1 MASAGLWPAH
11 RCRAPDGSAGRWPAH
26 ECGAHDG
33 RLGTDGGQGT
43 ARDEPSAPVLNRRT
57 RWGFALAALLVP
69 AFALANEALPEGKA
83 VEAARPAE
91 ARPAETGKTE
101 AAKAEAPKKA
111 APKEENA
118 PPPPSLSLHAL
129 CEELSRSATQREEAL
144 QKLAKEREALKKER
158 AELEKLAKEVADARE
173 QLKAETDRLV
183 SFVELSEEAVK
194 PGGDKFWSTRVA
206 AVNASGGK
214 SFDGLA
220 KTLKSM
226 RPDQAAAMVAKLDR
240 TLAAAVLERLRPAES
255 SPILDK
261 LKPEVAADLFGMM
274 ATSNAKEAKR

>member
-1 MASAGLWPAH
+1 MASPAH
-11 RCRAPDGSAGRWPAH
+11 GQKGRP
-26 ECGAHDG
+26 G
-33 RLGTDGGQGT
+33 R
-43 ARDEPSAPVLNRRT
+43 RDEASDPGAKGPRGHATLSTVGFRKMGAKG
-57 RWGFALAALLVP
+57 WGLTLAALLAP
-69 AFALANEALPEGKA
+69 AFALAGEAVPEAKA
-83 VEAARPAE
+83 VEAPKPGE
-91 ARPAETGKTE
+91 ARPAG
-101 AAKAEAPKKA
+101 AAKAEAGKSEAPKKS
-111 APKEENA
+111 APKEESA
-118 PPPPSLSLHAL
+118 PLPPSLTVHAL
-129 CEELSRSATQREEAL
+129 CEELSRSATQRDESM

-158 AELEKLAKEVADARE
+158 ADLEKLAKEVAGARE

-183 SFVELSEEAVK
+183 SFVDLAGESVK

-261 LKPEVAADLFGMM
+261 LKPEVAADLFGMI
-274 ATSNAKEAKR
+274 AAGNSNEAKR